1 MADGAKILLMI
12 EPNDDKFTSYSTVL
26 QNEGLDIKRAVSAAD
41 ATKAIEE
48 IMPAV
53 DIVLLNWSL
62 PDANGFAYAQ
72 KLRQNELMH
81 AAQFIICTKTMSDDD
96 LVLLAELDI
105 YHWFNSNNNA
115 TGLID
120 KINAAK
126 KDANEVSAVAK
137 AIKKFDRA
145 VSKEDLKYAKELL
158 NHDSLEQSIRANPRY
173 HFCLAE
179 FFILSREPD
188 KAVAL
193 LSETLKSQ
201 APKGDNIKNYT
212 TLGKAYCMVGKN
224 TEALEI
230 FQKLAAKSPKNFS
243 HKILLGDA
251 HLGLN
256 QIDKA
261 REQYE
266 GVLSSD
272 PTNRDALVGTAKADI
287 ADNDIEGAQ
296 TIFAQIKE
304 PFESYTLASFFNNR
318 AIALTKA
325 SKHDEAVVL
334 YENAIQFLKKY
345 RGHVYFNLGNA
356 YTRLG
361 QAEKAE
367 QAYEKAAKL
376 GPPELLS
383 KKRILRK
390 MGDKGKED
398 FIEDAESSKKSNFS
412 V

>member
-1 MADGAKILLMI
+1 MTDAKILLMI
-12 EPNDDKFTSYSTVL
+12 EPNDDKFASYSTVL
-26 QNEGLDIKRAVSAAD
+26 QNEGFDIKRAVSAAD
-41 ATKAIEE
+41 ANKAIDE
-48 IMPAV
+48 IVPAV
-53 DIVLLNWSL
+53 DILLLDWAL

-72 KLRQNELMH
+72 KLRQNELLH
-81 AAQFIICTKTMSDDD
+81 ATQFIICTKSISEDD

-105 YHWFNSNNNA
+105 YHWFNSNNDA
-115 TGLID
+115 AILID
-120 KINAAK
+120 KVNAAK
-126 KDANEVSAVAK
+126 KDAAEVSAVAR

-145 VSKEDLKYAKELL
+145 VSKEDLKYATELL
-158 NHDSLEQSIRANPRY
+158 SKDSLEQTIRSVPRY
-173 HFCLAE
+173 HYCLGE
-179 FFILSREPD
+179 FYILSREPQN
-188 KAVAL
+188 AITL

-201 APKGDNIKNYT
+201 APKGDNIKNYA

-224 TEALEI
+224 KEALDI

-256 QIDKA
+256 NTDKA
-261 REQYE
+261 REQYAE
-266 GVLSSD
+266 VLSAD
-272 PTNRDALVGTAKADI
+272 ATNREALVGSAKAEI
-287 ADNDIEGAQ
+287 VDNNLEGAQ
-296 TIFAQIKE
+296 TIFSQIKE

-318 AIALTKA
+318 AVALTKA
-325 SKHDEAVVL
+325 NKHDEAVVL

-361 QAEKAE
+361 EAQKAE

-383 KKRILRK
+383 KKRILQK
-390 MGDKGKED
+390 MGDKSKED
-398 FIEDAESSKKSNFS
+398 FIESPETSKKSNFS